1 MVRLTGWLLFL
12 FLLLPSMPAAAG
24 ALDDADERLY
34 QAQLAL
40 AQKGDPRAEYFL
52 GEMHEHG
59 LGTKQDAAEAFK
71 WYAKAAESGDVLAK
85 RKLSLRKEI
94 ETEIKTEQAAET
106 ASPPPPPATVTEK
119 KRGTAL
125 PAASVTA
132 RAKDTQAAEAEAK
145 HQQALQAARDKR
157 RAAVRAMILDRI
169 RHPIGD
175 PFE

>member
-1 MVRLTGWLLFL
+1 MARLTGCLLFL
-12 FLLLPSMPAAAG
+12 FLLLPSVPAAAG
-24 ALDDADERLY
+24 GIDDADERLY

-59 LGTKQDAAEAFK
+59 LGTKQDAEEAFK

-85 RKLSLRKEI
+85 RKLSMRKEI
-94 ETEIKTEQAAET
+94 ETEIKTEKELET
-106 ASPPPPPATVTEK
+106 APPPPPAVTEK
-119 KRGTAL
+119 KRNTQ
-125 PAASVTA
+125 PSAATVTA
-132 RAKDTQAAEAEAK
+132 KAKDTQAAEAEAK
-145 HQQALQAARDKR
+145 RQQALQAARDKR